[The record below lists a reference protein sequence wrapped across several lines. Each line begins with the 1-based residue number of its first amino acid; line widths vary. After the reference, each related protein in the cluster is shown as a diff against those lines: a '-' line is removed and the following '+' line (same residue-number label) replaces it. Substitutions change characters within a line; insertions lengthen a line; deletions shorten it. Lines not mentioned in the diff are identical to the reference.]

1 MRTAKSRAPNENADA
16 IGLIVA
22 LLERFPEIVSLG
34 SHHADGTLTLSFA
47 VRKRLDKASQASLR
61 IAVVEHLESL
71 GELLAAP
78 YERLDVGA
86 ESDDG
91 VTFVRVT
98 RDVRSVTREE
108 LQMLTALFAERFG
121 DALIRSPKSALDETL
136 EEDPAAADD
145 LVEFALEALRDPV
158 QQRSLVGFREEQ
170 GAMVYFVPTRKK
182 AKARRR

>member
-1 MRTAKSRAPNENADA
+1 MTTPKSRAPSENADA
-16 IGLIVA
+16 VGLIVA
-22 LLERFPEIVSLG
+22 LLERFPEVASLG
-34 SHHADGTLTLSFA
+34 SHPAQGTLTLSFA
-47 VRKRLDKASQASLR
+47 VRKRLDKTAQNALR
-61 IAVVEHLESL
+61 ELVVEHVESFS
-71 GELLAAP
+71 ELLAAQ
-78 YERLDVGA
+78 YERLDISA

-108 LQMLTALFAERFG
+108 LQMLTALFAQRFG
-121 DALIRSPKSALDETL
+121 DALIKSPSAVVDEAL

-170 GAMVYFVPTRKK
+170 GAMVYFVPARKK